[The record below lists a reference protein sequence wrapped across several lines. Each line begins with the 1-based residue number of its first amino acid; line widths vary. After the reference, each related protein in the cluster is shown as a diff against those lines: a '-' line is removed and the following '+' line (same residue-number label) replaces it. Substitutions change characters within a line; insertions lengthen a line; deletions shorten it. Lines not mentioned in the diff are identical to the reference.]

1 MESVHDTLQI
11 FSWISLPEPLKS
23 ALPQGYT
30 YLIKNF
36 NELPSYRTSEN
47 FSIPQF
53 ELDAFVDIND
63 KEKAQ
68 EWFKVFESHT
78 KTTMPQ
84 SKGYGV
90 KGNQVLF
97 REKRHCIHSN
107 KVKEKQGNRETKLP
121 QSSRARNTGCTAE
134 IHLRLERWRLETNYP
149 FEINI
154 RFTHNHVINSA
165 ESLSFRRVNSEVRE
179 KILEL
184 FKDGHSPASAKYSYE
199 DGLHLSAENDQEL
212 VELLA
217 DRSNNPDYGYVVR
230 LFQEY
235 RENTLG
241 SPNGKK
247 MFERLGEV
255 VENYNISGN
264 GKAVLQEFNA
274 EVGKSFILCIVT
286 GLMCR
291 IHETVPQAGE
301 ICYMDA
307 SASFEPLNT
316 SITLLYT
323 SCAAGALP
331 LGLFITSD
339 ELEITLEK
347 ALNLLKTILPPCAF
361 YGRGA
366 QVGPAVFLT
375 DDSSAER
382 NALELCWPQGI
393 RLLCTFHILQA
404 FWRWIHDSKHQINK
418 EDRVSIMGKMKKIL
432 YARSDSEMN
441 LNYGEFK
448 QAFYNQYPLLRN
460 HFELLWERRRFW
472 ALSYR
477 SILPIRGNNTNNYV
491 ERSFGILKD
500 IIFSR
505 TQAYNSVQVFQFV
518 TENMERFYK
527 RRLLGIAH
535 QRPGH
540 TIAKRFF
547 CPGWESVNG
556 NAIQQTAIESEYLV
570 PSTKDPSL
578 FYVVNSAIGSC
589 SCPVGMTG
597 TPCKHQ
603 GAVSMKFHVA
613 SLNFIPSL
621 TPNDRMVFT
630 YVALGHVSQDS
641 SFYASLRAG
650 PSSQGQI
657 LRAKSPN
664 ERLEN
669 CSVAEWKELNKEN
682 EDINDPTIL
691 IPFLEAVKE
700 DYQSCGPQFRTAL
713 NKFIERYFAAKSISI
728 PRLSSFLYGKVDAA
742 RVKSGAMIRVQ
753 VESVKRRKLEGS
765 NGTKRKLPAS
775 GGGGKENSDPQ
786 AIPSRKKRKTGK
798 KEHNLSK
805 NISRNRLN

>member
-23 ALPQGYT
+23 VLPQGYT

-36 NELPSYRTSEN
+36 KELPSYQTSEN

-68 EWFKVFESHT
+68 EWFLAFKSHT

-90 KGNQVLF
+90 K
-97 REKRHCIHSN
+97 
-107 KVKEKQGNRETKLP
+107 EKQGNCETKLP
-121 QSSRARNTGCTAE
+121 QSSRARNTGCTAG
-134 IHLRLERWRLETNYP
+134 IHLRLERWRLETDYP

-165 ESLSFRRVNSEVRE
+165 ESLSFQRVNSEVRE

-217 DRSNNPDYGYVVR
+217 DRSKNPDYGYVVR

-235 RENTLG
+235 RKNTLG

-255 VENYNISGN
+255 VENYNLSGN
-264 GKAVLQEFNA
+264 GKAVLQEFDA

-291 IHETVPQAGE
+291 IHEKVPQAGE
-301 ICYMDA
+301 ICYIDA

-347 ALNLLKTILPPCAF
+347 ALNLLKTILPPHAF

-366 QVGPAVFLT
+366 QVGLAVFLT

-404 FWRWIHDSKHQINK
+404 FWRWIHDSKHQIKK
-418 EDRVSIMGKMKKIL
+418 EDR
-432 YARSDSEMN
+432 
-441 LNYGEFK
+441 
-448 QAFYNQYPLLRN
+448 AFYNQYPLLRN

-472 ALSYR
+472 ALSFR
-477 SILPIRGNNTNNYV
+477 LILPICDNNTNNYV

-535 QRPGH
+535 QRPSH

-547 CPGWESVNG
+547 CP
-556 NAIQQTAIESEYLV
+556 V
-570 PSTKDPSL
+570 PSTKDPSS

-603 GAVSMKFHVA
+603 GVVSMKFHVA

-641 SFYASLRAG
+641 SFYASLHAG
-650 PSSQGQI
+650 PFSQGQI
-657 LRAKSPN
+657 LRTKSPN

-669 CSVAEWKELNKEN
+669 CSVAE
-682 EDINDPTIL
+682 
-691 IPFLEAVKE
+691 
-700 DYQSCGPQFRTAL
+700 
-713 NKFIERYFAAKSISI
+713 
-728 PRLSSFLYGKVDAA
+728 
-742 RVKSGAMIRVQ
+742 
-753 VESVKRRKLEGS
+753 
-765 NGTKRKLPAS
+765 
-775 GGGGKENSDPQ
+775 
-786 AIPSRKKRKTGK
+786 
-798 KEHNLSK
+798 
-805 NISRNRLN
+805 

>member
-1 MESVHDTLQI
+1 MESVHDNLQI

-23 ALPQGYT
+23 ILPQGYT

-36 NELPSYRTSEN
+36 NELPPYQTSEN

-68 EWFKVFESHT
+68 EWFLAFESHT

-84 SKGYGV
+84 SKGYRV

-97 REKRHCIHSN
+97 RENRHCIHSN

-121 QSSRARNTGCTAE
+121 QSSRARNTGCTAG

-149 FEINI
+149 FKINI
-154 RFTHNHVINSA
+154 RFTHNHMINSA
-165 ESLSFRRVNSEVRE
+165 ESLSFRRVNSEVR
-179 KILEL
+179 KNILEL

-217 DRSNNPDYGYVVR
+217 DRSKNPDYGYVVR

-255 VENYNISGN
+255 VENYNLLGN
-264 GKAVLQEFNA
+264 GKAVLQEFDA

-291 IHETVPQAGE
+291 IHEKVPQAGE

-347 ALNLLKTILPPCAF
+347 AVSSNNYAYLRNYKFLKFLTNKNHQLNLLKTILPPHAF

-404 FWRWIHDSKHQINK
+404 FWRWIHDSKHKINK
-418 EDRVSIMGKMKKIL
+418 EDRVLIMGKMKKIL
-432 YARSDSEMN
+432 YAQSDSEMN
-441 LNYGEFK
+441 MNYVEFK

-460 HFELLWERRRFW
+460 HFKLLWERRRFW
-472 ALSYR
+472 ALSFR

-505 TQAYNSVQVFQFV
+505 TQAYNSVQVFQFI

-535 QRPGH
+535 QRPSH

-556 NAIQQTAIESEYLV
+556 NGIQQTAIESEYLV
-570 PSTKDPSL
+570 PSTKDPSS
-578 FYVVNSAIGSC
+578 FYVVNSTIGSC

-597 TPCKHQ
+597 TPC
-603 GAVSMKFHVA
+603 
-613 SLNFIPSL
+613 
-621 TPNDRMVFT
+621 
-630 YVALGHVSQDS
+630 HVSQDS
-641 SFYASLRAG
+641 SFYASLRTG

-669 CSVAEWKELNKEN
+669 CSVAEWK
-682 EDINDPTIL
+682 
-691 IPFLEAVKE
+691 
-700 DYQSCGPQFRTAL
+700 
-713 NKFIERYFAAKSISI
+713 
-728 PRLSSFLYGKVDAA
+728 
-742 RVKSGAMIRVQ
+742 
-753 VESVKRRKLEGS
+753 
-765 NGTKRKLPAS
+765 
-775 GGGGKENSDPQ
+775 
-786 AIPSRKKRKTGK
+786 
-798 KEHNLSK
+798 
-805 NISRNRLN
+805 

>member
-68 EWFKVFESHT
+68 KWFKVFESHT

-90 KGNQVLF
+90 KGNQ
-97 REKRHCIHSN
+97 
-107 KVKEKQGNRETKLP
+107 
-121 QSSRARNTGCTAE
+121 
-134 IHLRLERWRLETNYP
+134 RWRLETNYP

-184 FKDGHSPASAKYSYE
+184 FKDGHSPASAKYSYGSQKVIFLASNPYE
-199 DGLHLSAENDQEL
+199 DGLHLSAKNDQEL

-347 ALNLLKTILPPCAF
+347 ATILPPCAF

-404 FWRWIHDSKHQINK
+404 FWR
-418 EDRVSIMGKMKKIL
+418 
-432 YARSDSEMN
+432 
-441 LNYGEFK
+441 F
-448 QAFYNQYPLLRN
+448 
-460 HFELLWERRRFW
+460 
-472 ALSYR
+472 
-477 SILPIRGNNTNNYV
+477 GN
-491 ERSFGILKD
+491 
-500 IIFSR
+500 
-505 TQAYNSVQVFQFV
+505 
-518 TENMERFYK
+518 
-527 RRLLGIAH
+527 
-535 QRPGH
+535 
-540 TIAKRFF
+540 
-547 CPGWESVNG
+547 
-556 NAIQQTAIESEYLV
+556 ESELWR
-570 PSTKDPSL
+570 
-578 FYVVNSAIGSC
+578 IQ
-589 SCPVGMTG
+589 TG
-597 TPCKHQ
+597 
-603 GAVSMKFHVA
+603 
-613 SLNFIPSL
+613 LL
-621 TPNDRMVFT
+621 
-630 YVALGHVSQDS
+630 
-641 SFYASLRAG
+641 
-650 PSSQGQI
+650 
-657 LRAKSPN
+657 
-664 ERLEN
+664 
-669 CSVAEWKELNKEN
+669 
-682 EDINDPTIL
+682 
-691 IPFLEAVKE
+691 
-700 DYQSCGPQFRTAL
+700 
-713 NKFIERYFAAKSISI
+713 
-728 PRLSSFLYGKVDAA
+728 
-742 RVKSGAMIRVQ
+742 
-753 VESVKRRKLEGS
+753 
-765 NGTKRKLPAS
+765 
-775 GGGGKENSDPQ
+775 
-786 AIPSRKKRKTGK
+786 
-798 KEHNLSK
+798 
-805 NISRNRLN
+805 